1 MRVADLVLDILAAH
15 GVRHVFGVPGDA
27 INDMTNALR
36 QRDDME
42 FILVRH
48 EEAGAFAASAQAKL
62 TGRMTACMG
71 TAGAGAIHLLNGLYD
86 AKLDHAPVI
95 AITGQVATEYVG
107 THYHQEVDTQRLFAD
122 VAEYSQ
128 TVMTPAQLP
137 GVMLQ
142 ACKAALAAPGV
153 AHVSLPTNVAGR
165 TLKLERRDWS
175 LGQERAEMR
184 PCRPS
189 LDAAIT
195 VINNAKTI
203 AILAGIGAA
212 GAREALLALSQK
224 LKAPIARTLRAKDV
238 IDDDEEACV
247 GGLGLLG
254 GTAASMAVDGAEALI
269 IVGAD
274 YPYVS
279 FYPNG
284 ASIVQI
290 ESAPERMGKRAEVAA
305 PLRGH
310 AKPTLQEL
318 LQHVAEKTDT
328 TFYDKVQ
335 HEKAQERDA
344 WRGVETSGDTPIR
357 PQRLIAEIAKA
368 APDDA
373 VFLCDTGTSTA
384 WTARHLP
391 VKDGQRYT
399 LSSGLG
405 SMAFAMSGA
414 LGAQLAY
421 PERRVFAI
429 AGDGGFAMLM
439 ADFVTAVRYT
449 LPIICVVLNNQKLGF
464 IALEQEGKGFP
475 EHSIDLLN
483 PDFVAFAEACG
494 GRGMRVETPDAIA
507 PALAEALAAEV
518 PCVID
523 VAVNPDELILPPKI
537 TVQQAYQFG
546 VAKVRELLS

>member
-15 GVRHVFGVPGDA
+15 GVRQIFGMPGDA

-48 EEAGAFAASAQAKL
+48 EEAGVFAASAQAKL

-107 THYHQEVDTQRLFAD
+107 TDYHQEVDTQRLFAD

-128 TVMTPAQLP
+128 TVMTETQLP
-137 GVMLQ
+137 GVMLE

-165 TLKLERRDWS
+165 TVHVHRTDYTLGAERS
-175 LGQERAEMR
+175 EMR
-184 PCRPS
+184 PCAPS
-189 LDAAIT
+189 IDRAVALIDEAET
-195 VINNAKTI
+195 V
-203 AILAGIGAA
+203 AILAGIGAS
-212 GAREALLALSQK
+212 GAREELLSLSSR
-224 LKAPIARTLRAKDV
+224 LKAPIVRTLRAKDI
-238 IDDDEEACV
+238 IDEDEEACV

-254 GTAASMAVDGAEALI
+254 GTAGSMAVDGADILI

-274 YPYVS
+274 YPYTT
-279 FYPNG
+279 FYPDD
-284 ASIVQI
+284 ARIIQI
-290 ESAPERMGKRAEVAA
+290 EPEAKRMGKRAEVAA

-318 LQHVAEKTDT
+318 LHRVSEKSDQAFYTKVQKEKTRE
-328 TFYDKVQ
+328 
-335 HEKAQERDA
+335 HNA
-344 WRGVETSGDTPIR
+344 WNTVETSDDTPIR
-357 PQRLIAEIAKA
+357 PQRLMAEITKA

-373 VFLCDTGTSTA
+373 IFLCDTGTSTA
-384 WTARHLP
+384 WTARHLR
-391 VKDGQRYT
+391 VKETQRYT

-414 LGAQLAY
+414 IGAQLAY
-421 PERRVFAI
+421 RDKRVFAI

-439 ADFVTAVRYT
+439 ADFVTAVRYE

-475 EHSIDLLN
+475 EHSIGLVN
-483 PDFVAFAEACG
+483 PDFVAFAKACG
-494 GRGMRVETPDAIA
+494 GDGVRVDEPDAIA
-507 PALAEALAAEV
+507 PALADALSAKT
-518 PCVID
+518 PYVID
-523 VAVNPDELILPPKI
+523 VLVNPGELILPPKI
-537 TVQQAYQFG
+537 TVEQAYQFG